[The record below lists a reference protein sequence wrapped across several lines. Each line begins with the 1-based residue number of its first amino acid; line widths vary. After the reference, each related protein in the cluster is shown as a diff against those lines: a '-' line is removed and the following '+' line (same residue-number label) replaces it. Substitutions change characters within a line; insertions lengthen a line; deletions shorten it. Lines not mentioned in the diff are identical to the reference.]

1 MFFFFSTVFRNI
13 LTVQLLIR
21 NNKTI
26 LAITIPTVVPITL
39 VNEREKKKH
48 HCSHLTKHA
57 KSCLNSWV
65 LWHTYLASCS
75 SYLCYWFLQYKSLLS
90 LWFYWAWFI
99 EGSVIEKSWS
109 THGYIHFQKL
119 RISLS
124 FFFFLNWVVR
134 IDS

>member
-26 LAITIPTVVPITL
+26 LAITIPTVVPIIL
-39 VNEREKKKH
+39 VNERRKKH
-48 HCSHLTKHA
+48 HCSHLKKHG